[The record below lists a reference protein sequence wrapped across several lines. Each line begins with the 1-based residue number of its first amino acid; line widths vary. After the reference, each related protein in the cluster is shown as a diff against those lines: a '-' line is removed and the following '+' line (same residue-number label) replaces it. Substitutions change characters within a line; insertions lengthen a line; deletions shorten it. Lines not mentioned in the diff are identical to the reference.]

1 MSPIPGTRIGSDE
14 IVAPIGAGPST
25 PREVTR

>member
-1 MSPIPGTRIGSDE
+1 MSLIPGTRIGSYD

-25 PREVTR
+25 TREVTR